1 MNANICNACI
11 QEGADMAMLTVR
23 NLPAEVHRALALRAA
38 QRGHSMEAE
47 VRDILATAVTPS
59 GRVRLGALLTELG
72 KQSRLTEEEWTVFDQ
87 VRDRTPARY
96 VNIE

>member
-1 MNANICNACI
+1 
-11 QEGADMAMLTVR
+11 MAMLTVR

-47 VRDILATAVTPS
+47 VRDILAMAVTPS
-59 GRVRLGALLTELG
+59 RRVRLGALLAELG
-72 KQSRLTEEEWTVFDQ
+72 QQSRLTEEEWTVFDQ
-87 VRDRTPARY
+87 VRDRTPARH